1 MPIKVDCVR
10 ANRKKGKSTSRNGGH
25 DSVEITAPAI
35 ITESPAESQH
45 GKRGRIDHAISERNV
60 FLTAIV
66 ENNPLASV
74 VLDSNNKVQLCNPAF
89 ERLFGYPLDEI
100 AGCDVD
106 DFIAPPALAA
116 EAADFSCRTL
126 AGESLQAT
134 TRRLRMDGSL
144 VDVQIHAAPLLLQGK
159 LAGIFAVYEEITE
172 QKRAH
177 DQLRAAEARYRQL
190 VEQLPAITYVAEFGV
205 AGTWEYVSPQIASF
219 LGFSQSEWMA
229 STGQW
234 LRQVHPDDRKQVMDS
249 EEHSKRT
256 GENIDIEYRMLARDG
271 RVVWFRDRAIVSR
284 GEDGRM
290 LQHGFMLDITER
302 KEAEA
307 ALMKLSRQT
316 NMILNSA
323 GDGIFGLDREGHP
336 TFVNRAAARMFGY
349 EPEEIIGRNGH
360 ALWHHTKEDGTPYPE
375 DECPAFAVL
384 RDGITRHGANDF
396 YWRKDGTSFPVE
408 FISTAIREGEE
419 VVGAVV
425 TFRDITARQRAE
437 KAQKQAEERF
447 RSIFEN
453 AVEGIYQSTP
463 DGRFISVNPAMARMF
478 GYASPEEMIEI
489 ISDIGRQLY
498 IDSAQ
503 REEFKR
509 AMEKFDV
516 VERFETQVCQK
527 DGTRIWISETSRAV
541 KNVVGRICYYEGTIE
556 DVTSRKRAEAERQV
570 SFEIIHAANVTDNLD
585 ELLRRIHESLKRVLY
600 AENCFV
606 ALHDPVSGMFHFPF
620 FVDQYDSAPPPQKTG
635 RSCTTYVFR
644 KGEAML
650 IPQSVFDALVE
661 QGEVELVGTP
671 SPSWLGVP
679 LRTPS
684 ATIGVLVVQHYEDER
699 AYTHRDLEFLASVGG
714 QIALAIERKRAD
726 TALRE
731 SEARLRVLIEQLPAV
746 LWTTDS
752 ELRFT
757 SSVGAGL
764 SRLGLKP
771 QEVVGKSLYEF
782 FQTEDR
788 NFVPLAAH
796 RRALAGESVTF
807 HVEWGGGSY
816 ACHAEPLRTG
826 EGNVF
831 GVISM
836 ALDITDRKQLEAQL
850 RQAQK
855 MEAVGRLAGGI
866 AHDFNNLLMVIQGYT
881 ELLLDRLG
889 GEHPLRRNAEQIHDA
904 SQRAAGL
911 TRQLLAFSRK
921 QMLAPQVL
929 NIQSVVSDMN
939 SILRRLIGEDI
950 ELVTVN
956 PPELWHVR
964 ADRSQVEQVILNL
977 AVNSRDAMP
986 DGGKVTIETAN
997 VELDSSYSRQ
1007 AVVEPGEYVM
1017 IAVSDTGCGMDAE
1030 TQAHAFEPFFT
1041 TKEKGKGTG
1050 LGLATV
1056 YGIVKQSGG
1065 YIWLYSEAGKGATFK
1080 IYLPR
1085 VREIEKPAKQK
1096 PETKSFPLGCE
1107 TILLVED
1114 EKGVRELAREYL
1126 EQIGYTVLGAENSQQ
1141 AIELVKNHP
1150 GAIELLFTDVVMAG
1164 MSGRQLAEEMQKLR
1178 PGIRVL
1184 YMSGYADE
1192 AIVHHGIL
1200 GRGMVLLQKPFTLNS
1215 LALKV
1220 RETLDQNN

>member
-1 MPIKVDCVR
+1 MPIKVDSVR
-10 ANRKKGKSTSRNGGH
+10 ANRKKSKSPRRSNGY
-25 DSVEITAPAI
+25 DQSQIANLFPIPDENQPIPRDRTENAI
-35 ITESPAESQH
+35 
-45 GKRGRIDHAISERNV
+45 GERSV
-60 FLTAIV
+60 FLAAIV

-74 VLDSNNKVQLCNPAF
+74 VLDSNSKVQLCNPAF
-89 ERLFGYPLDEI
+89 ERLFACRLDEI

-106 DFIAPPALAA
+106 GLIASPAFTA
-116 EAADFSCRTL
+116 EAADFTRRVL
-126 AGESLQAT
+126 AGESLKAT
-134 TRRLRMDGSL
+134 TRRRRMDGSL
-144 VDVQIHAAPLLLQGK
+144 VDVEVHAAPLMLQGK

-172 QKRAH
+172 RKRAEE
-177 DQLRAAEARYRQL
+177 QLRAAESRYRQL
-190 VEQLPAITYVAEFGV
+190 VEQLPAITYVAEFGT
-205 AGTWEYVSPQIASF
+205 AGNWEYVSPQIASF
-219 LGFSQSEWMA
+219 LGFSPSEWLSSA
-229 STGQW
+229 GQW
-234 LRQVHPDDRKQVMDS
+234 LRQVHPDDRKEAMDV
-249 EEHSKRT
+249 EERSKRT

-271 RVVWFRDRAIVSR
+271 RLVWFRDRAVVSR
-284 GEDGRM
+284 TKDGRM

-323 GDGIFGLDREGHP
+323 GDGIFGLDAEGHP

-349 EPEEIIGRNGH
+349 DPEEIIGRNGH
-360 ALWHHTKEDGTPYPE
+360 ALWHHSKEDGTPYAE
-375 DECPAFAVL
+375 QDCPAFAVL
-384 RDGITRHGANDF
+384 RDGITRHGADEV

-408 FISTAIREGEE
+408 FISTAIREGED

-478 GYASPEEMIEI
+478 GYSSPEEMIQTI
-489 ISDIGRQLY
+489 GDIGRQVY
-498 IDSAQ
+498 IDAMQ
-503 REEFKR
+503 REEFKEK
-509 AMEKFDV
+509 MEKFDV
-516 VERFETQVCQK
+516 VERFETQVCRK

-541 KNVVGRICYYEGTIE
+541 RNIVGRVCYYEGTLE
-556 DVTSRKRAEAERQV
+556 DVSSQKRAEAERQV

-585 ELLRRIHESLKRVLY
+585 ELLHRIHQSLKRVLY

-606 ALHDPVSGMFHFPF
+606 ALHDPLSGMFYFPF
-620 FVDQYDSAPPPQKTG
+620 FVDQYDSAPPAQKMG

-650 IPQSVFDALVE
+650 IPQSVFDTLVE
-661 QGEVELVGTP
+661 RNEVELVGTP

-714 QIALAIERKRAD
+714 QIALAIERKRAE

-731 SEARLRVLIEQLPAV
+731 SEARLRVLVEQLPAV
-746 LWTTDS
+746 LWTTDH
-752 ELRFT
+752 ELRLT

-771 QEVVGKSLYEF
+771 QEIAGKSLFEF

-788 NFVPLAAH
+788 NFAPIAAH
-796 RRALAGESVTF
+796 RRALTGESVTF
-807 HVEWGGGSY
+807 HVDWAGASY
-816 ACHAEPLRTG
+816 ACHAEPLRNG

-889 GEHPLRRNAEQIHDA
+889 GEHPLRRNAEQIHEA
-904 SQRAAGL
+904 SQRAASL

-929 NIQSVVSDMN
+929 NIQSVVSDME
-939 SILRRLIGEDI
+939 SILQRLIGEDV
-950 ELVTVN
+950 ELATVN
-956 PPELWHVR
+956 PPDLWYVR

-986 DGGKVTIETAN
+986 SGGKLTIETAN
-997 VELDSSYSRQ
+997 VELDSSYSQ
-1007 AVVEPGEYVM
+1007 QTVVEPGEYVM
-1017 IAVSDTGCGMDAE
+1017 VAVSDTGCGMDAA
-1030 TQAHAFEPFFT
+1030 TQAHVFEPFFT

-1065 YIWLYSEAGKGATFK
+1065 YIWLYSEASKGTTFK
-1080 IYLPR
+1080 VYFPR
-1085 VREIEKPAKQK
+1085 VREAAKPAKQK

-1114 EKGVRELAREYL
+1114 ETGVRELAREYL
-1126 EQIGYTVLGAENSQQ
+1126 EQVGYTVLAAENAQH
-1141 AIELVKNHP
+1141 AVKIVKDHT
-1150 GAIELLFTDVVMAG
+1150 GTIELLFTDVVMTG

-1178 PGIRVL
+1178 PGIRIL

-1192 AIVHHGIL
+1192 AIIHHGIL
-1200 GRGMVLLQKPFTLNS
+1200 GRGAVLLQKPFTLNS

-1220 RETLDQNN
+1220 RETLDQQN